1 MPVPRPGWRAD
12 GSRSAIALT
21 FDTDDAVGYTSAVL
35 DALEQYDVHASF
47 AVTGLWAQAH
57 PALLQRIV
65 RDGDTVIN
73 HSWDHPDFTKLTTE
87 QRLSELQRT
96 DDAVRAAAGITTK
109 PYFRPPYGALDDAV
123 RADAAQAGYLIVRW
137 NIDPKGWSGK
147 SGLEVQAN
155 VYQNARDRGI
165 ALFHVSAAGDYAALG
180 PIIRTLSDAGYRFVT
195 IAELYPPPP
204 PTPTLTPT
212 LTSTP
217 SPTAT
222 STLVPSATSSLTPPP
237 RHPVPQAT
245 ATPSPHG
252 P

>member
-123 RADAAQAGYLIVRW
+123 RADLAQAGYLIVRW

-165 ALFHVSAAGDYAALG
+165 ALLHVSAYGDYSALG
-180 PIIRTLSDAGYRFVT
+180 PIIQTLRNAGYRFVT
-195 IAELYPPPP
+195 IAELMPPPP
-204 PTPTLTPT
+204 PTPTPTTSPTRTATATPTPSPSPTPRLTPT
-212 LTSTP
+212 LP
-217 SPTAT
+217 RR
-222 STLVPSATSSLTPPP
+222 LTPTKTTQP
-237 RHPVPQAT
+237 RSH
-245 ATPSPHG
+245 
-252 P
+252 